1 MIVLFL
7 KDLKIFLKD
16 RRSVLL
22 TFLLPIALI
31 TLFALA
37 YGNMGKSSSRSRSIS
52 LLLSDLDSSDASR
65 AVITG
70 LDSVDALT
78 LRLCDSAEG
87 LALVRHGDYPALL
100 ILHAGFQD
108 SLLAGKSLPAELLYD
123 ELREMEVGLLQ
134 PLLISKLF
142 SSFGKELIRK
152 RIEDYLAKEFP
163 DLDPA
168 LRQKILE
175 DALSDNV
182 AAGGEAETS
191 ALKLS
196 SVQGEREDENS
207 PGLVQAVAGTAIMM
221 LLFSVAGLGSS
232 LLEEKESGTLRRLLV
247 APLSGN
253 SILYGKMLFAYFI
266 SIVQLLVMFLFAR
279 LVFGLNLSMNIPA
292 LLLMIA
298 ATAFAVSAFG
308 LFLAAVSKTR
318 QQAQSLST
326 LIILIMS
333 AIGGSMI
340 PIFIMPPI
348 IQKIAYFSVNYWGIQ
363 GFYDIF
369 WRGLPLTEI
378 LPRIAVLTGI
388 GLLMTLLSIRLF
400 RKNILKLI

>member
-100 ILHAGFQD
+100 VLHAGFQD
-108 SLLAGKSLPAELLYD
+108 SLLAGKPLPAELLYD

-182 AAGGEAETS
+182 AAGGDAETS

-196 SVQGEREDENS
+196 PVQGEREDENS

-388 GLLMTLLSIRLF
+388 GL
-400 RKNILKLI
+400 

>member
-1 MIVLFL
+1 MIRLFL
-7 KDLKIFLKD
+7 KDLKVFLKD
-16 RRSVLL
+16 RRAILL

-37 YGNMGKSSSRSRSIS
+37 YGGMGKSSSSRSIS

-65 AVITG
+65 AVIRD
-70 LDSVDALT
+70 LDSVDALN

-87 LALVRHGDYPALL
+87 LNLVKHGDYPALL
-100 ILHAGFQD
+100 ILHAGFED
-108 SLLAGKSLPAELLYD
+108 SLLEGKALPAELLYD

-134 PLLISKLF
+134 PLIISKLF
-142 SSFGKELIRK
+142 SSFGKDMISE
-152 RIEDYLAKEFP
+152 RIEDYLKKKFP
-163 DLDPA
+163 NLDPA
-168 LRQKILE
+168 MREKILK
-175 DALSDNV
+175 DALSDNEM
-182 AAGGEAETS
+182 AASESGTS

-196 SVQGEREDENS
+196 PVQGEREDENS

-232 LLEEKESGTLRRLLV
+232 LLEEKESGTIARLLL
-247 APLSGN
+247 APLSGS
-253 SILYGKMLFAYFI
+253 SILYGKMLSAYFI
-266 SIVQLLVMFLFAR
+266 SIIQLLAMFLFSN
-279 LVFGLNLSMNIPA
+279 LVFGLNLSTNIPA
-292 LLLMIA
+292 LILMIA
-298 ATAFAVSAFG
+298 ATAFAVSSFG
-308 LFLAAVSKTR
+308 IFLAAISKTR
-318 QQAQSLST
+318 QQSQGLST

-340 PIFIMPPI
+340 PLFIMPPI
-348 IQKIAYFSVNYWGIQ
+348 MQKVAYFSVNYWSIQ

-369 WRGLPLTEI
+369 WRNLPFTDI
-378 LPRIAVLTGI
+378 LPRIVVLTGI

>member
-108 SLLAGKSLPAELLYD
+108 SLLAGKALPAELLYD

-134 PLLISKLF
+134 PLVISKLF
-142 SSFGKELIRK
+142 SSFGKEMIRK

-182 AAGGEAETS
+182 AAGGDSETS
-191 ALKLS
+191 TLKMN
-196 SVQGEREDENS
+196 SVQGERKDENS

-221 LLFSVAGLGSS
+221 LLFSVAGLGGS

-340 PIFIMPPI
+340 PLIFMPAIM
-348 IQKIAYFSVNYWGIQ
+348 QKIAYFSVNYWGIQ

-369 WRGLPLTEI
+369 WRGLPLVDI

>member
-1 MIVLFL
+1 MIILFL

-37 YGNMGKSSSRSRSIS
+37 YGNMGKSSSRSHSIS

-168 LRQKILE
+168 LRRKILE

-191 ALKLS
+191 ALKLN

-279 LVFGLNLSMNIPA
+279 LVFGLNLGMNIPA

-369 WRGLPLTEI
+369 WRGLPLIEI

-388 GLLMTLLSIRLF
+388 GVLMTLFSIRLF

>member
-134 PLLISKLF
+134 PLIISKLF

-168 LRQKILE
+168 LRRKILE

-191 ALKLS
+191 ALKLN

-308 LFLAAVSKTR
+308 IFLAAVSKTR
-318 QQAQSLST
+318 QQAQNLST

-340 PIFIMPPI
+340 PLFFMPSIM
-348 IQKIAYFSVNYWGIQ
+348 QKIAYFSVNYWGIQ

-369 WRGLPLTEI
+369 WRGLPLIEI

-388 GLLMTLLSIRLF
+388 GVLMTLFSIRLF